1 MRRNNILVNRGPE
14 ENTFFSFDGLQ
25 RPVSFSGCGEM
36 IADLKIILRDWKFR
50 EISADGGAEPVIS
63 VRETNLGYRRKSL
76 WLAKAATCR
85 DPLDAACD
93 FVVDLVNGYVADNPG
108 MLGLHCAAVE
118 FSNGLVIFPAAYRT
132 GKSTLAVAL
141 ARAGARVFTDDVL
154 PLPQRHGNGNGMALG
169 ILPRLRK
176 PVANDTGDA
185 FRAFTKE
192 RAGADSEKFLYLNL
206 NRDELAPFGTMAT
219 IAGVVIPQRTEGP
232 AALVAASDGEAVK
245 AAAYGNF
252 SGGVAALDV
261 LERLHAIIKKAE
273 CYTLKYETIG
283 QAVARLAE
291 KFGLDRARP
300 GGRDFS

>member
-1 MRRNNILVNRGPE
+1 MTAE
-14 ENTFFSFDGLQ
+14 
-25 RPVSFSGCGEM
+25 
-36 IADLKIILRDWKFR
+36 LKIILGDWKFQ
-50 EISADGGAEPVIS
+50 EVSTSADADPVIS
-63 VRETNLGYRRKSL
+63 VREDKFGYHRESS
-76 WLAKAATCR
+76 WLTKAATYR

-93 FVVDLVNGYVADNPG
+93 FVADLVNGYIADNPG
-108 MLGLHCAAVE
+108 TLCLHCAAVE
-118 FSNGLVIFPAAYRT
+118 FSKGLVIFPAAYRT

-141 ARAGARVFTDDVL
+141 AQAGAKVFTDDVL

-245 AAAYGNF
+245 AAAYGI
-252 SGGVAALDV
+252 SAA
-261 LERLHAIIKKAE
+261 
-273 CYTLKYETIG
+273 
-283 QAVARLAE
+283 
-291 KFGLDRARP
+291 GLRRWMYWSA
-300 GGRDFS
+300 STQ